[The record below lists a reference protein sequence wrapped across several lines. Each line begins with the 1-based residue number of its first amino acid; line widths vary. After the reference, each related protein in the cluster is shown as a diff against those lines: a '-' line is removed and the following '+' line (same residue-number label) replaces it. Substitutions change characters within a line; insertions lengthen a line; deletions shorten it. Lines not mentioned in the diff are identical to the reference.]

1 MFLMDDIFSSNL
13 NKESDFITLNENM
26 VLESFEYN
34 KCIIFSE
41 EDISIIRQNIDI
53 WIESTKKL
61 FESTKDTKDRK
72 LSKLDKTEELKIF
85 KSLDR
90 GSILLEY
97 CIANLNNTATSVIMI
112 PVTLIST
119 IISYINILLR
129 IIRKDPDTL
138 NDPRIKKIID
148 RIDMLS
154 KKVKNTKIKEKLIKT
169 VEENK

>member
-1 MFLMDDIFSSNL
+1 MFLMDNNFLDLF
-13 NKESDFITLNENM
+13 KEESDFISLNENM

-53 WIESTKKL
+53 WIESTKEL
-61 FESTKDTKDRK
+61 FKSTKDTKDRK
-72 LSKLDKTEELKIF
+72 LNKLNKNEELKIF

-97 CIANLNNTATSVIMI
+97 CVANLNNTATSVIMI

-129 IIRKDPDTL
+129 IIRQDPDTL
-138 NDPRIKKIID
+138 NDPKIKRIID

>member
-1 MFLMDDIFSSNL
+1 MFLMDNNFLDLF
-13 NKESDFITLNENM
+13 KEESDFISLNENM

-53 WIESTKKL
+53 WIESTKEL
-61 FESTKDTKDRK
+61 FKSTKDTKDRK
-72 LSKLDKTEELKIF
+72 LNKLNKNEELKIF

-97 CIANLNNTATSVIMI
+97 CVANLNNTATSIIMI

-129 IIRKDPDTL
+129 IIRQDPDTL
-138 NDPRIKKIID
+138 NDPKIKRIID